1 MTTNYP
7 ITTEQLY
14 EATNKGLDI
23 YTKYLQL
30 PVGAENGKIKFKYR
44 ESEASPSSVLS
55 LKNGI
60 YFLVDFGGESFSP
73 VSMMMDKFG
82 LEFGPAFK
90 KLCDEFN
97 LSPNNT
103 FYKPEKEFKDTDLPL
118 EHFDIQFKNFQSL
131 DQIGRFVNTENID
144 LDGYHFYEVDYYEKV
159 IVSSKTNQS
168 TLLRVTATKDYPI
181 FCYTPDVKVW
191 GKLYEPKATKN
202 QKGFSSKHSYFGTKP
217 KRYVHGLQR
226 ILDSVDVD
234 YIKEVRERI
243 RTEKSKSVREAYEEE
258 LEELLLDEI
267 FICTGG
273 SDGLNLASL
282 GYDVIWFN
290 SESEQIS
297 YEEYVLLRTIAKNVY
312 NLPDIDKSG
321 MKYGK
326 EVAENFWDLKSIWL
340 SKDKM
345 TANGKDFRD
354 WLAFY
359 RSSDKNAIKGF
370 FENLKTGALKCK
382 FFDKKTAKTGAPTY
396 KINLSNLHYFLNVKN
411 FYTYKIEHKNLDIA
425 TEDQIIFITILGN
438 VVSKVSPRE
447 IRKYCE
453 NYLKDKGQK
462 LEVINMIKSSP
473 YFNENHLLSL
483 DNIGLDF
490 KNFDAETQYFFF
502 ANQVA
507 KITKDSI
514 ELKKHGQAENF
525 SWDKSVIKHT
535 ILKEDPFFE
544 YYKDE
549 SGNDRIKIL
558 RQDCEFQNYLING
571 SRIYWRKD
579 LEEPFKNQ
587 QEKEKYHNENR
598 FNLNGENLDEA
609 HHLVQEKHYL
619 NKCYALGYMLHKY
632 KQEDYAKMLYIMDDT
647 VKESEED
654 ANGRS
659 GKSLMLRGLRC
670 LLPQRF
676 LIDGKNKSVTTD
688 KHIFHG
694 LDENAGFIEVEDMDK
709 YMDFKFFYTKIT
721 TGVVV
726 NPKQTKPFELDFEE
740 VPKWALTT
748 NYGLA
753 NIKGSDIGR
762 LLFVSFSDYYHEKT
776 ENYLEQRKVSQDFN
790 NKAFFQTWSDKQ
802 YNIFYNF
809 LMQCCLFYLQNR
821 SHEFQAP
828 QDNITIN
835 NLKAG
840 IGDGFMEWAN
850 SYFLEENL
858 NVKINKHE
866 LRDNYVHVIGAKSA
880 KSVQEF
886 RKSLQSYCKLRG
898 WIFNPAEQ
906 QRKDGRIV
914 INSHDHNGKKTT
926 IECFYIKADET
937 EAPAEPTAQ
946 QLQPEMS
953 FETVKTDLPDWL

>member
-1 MTTNYP
+1 MNTNYP

-23 YTKYLQL
+23 YTKFLSL
-30 PVGAENGKIKFKYR
+30 PNGAENGKVKFKYR
-44 ESEASPSSVLS
+44 ETETSPSTVLS

-60 YFLVDFGGESFSP
+60 YFMVDFGGESYSP
-73 VSMMMDKFG
+73 VSMIMDKFG

-103 FYKPEKEFKDTDLPL
+103 FYKPEKEFKDTELPL
-118 EHFDIQFKNFQSL
+118 DHFDIKFKDFQSL
-131 DQIGRFVNTENID
+131 DHIGRFVDPYNVD
-144 LDGYHFYEVDYYEKV
+144 LEGYNFHEVDSYEKV
-159 IVSSKTNQS
+159 IISGKTNQA
-168 TLLRVTATKDYPI
+168 TLLKVTATKEYPI
-181 FCYTPDVKVW
+181 FAYTPDAKVW

-217 KRYVHGLQR
+217 ERYIHGLQR
-226 ILDSVDVD
+226 ILDKVDVD

-243 RTEKSKSVREAYEEE
+243 RTEKAPKIKEAYLEE
-258 LEELLLDEI
+258 LGELLLDEI

-290 SESEQIS
+290 SESEQVS
-297 YEEYVLLRTIAKNVY
+297 HKEYSLLKTIAKNVY

-321 MKYGK
+321 LIYGK
-326 EVAENFWDLKSIWL
+326 EVAENFWELKSVWL
-340 SKDKM
+340 PKDKM

-359 RSSDKNAIKGF
+359 RSSDLKAIKGF
-370 FENLKTGALKCK
+370 FENLKRGALKCK
-382 FFDKKTAKTGAPTY
+382 FFDKKPSKTGAEVY

-411 FYTYKIEHKNLDIA
+411 FYTYKIEHRNIDIA
-425 TEDQIIFITILGN
+425 TEEQIIFISIKGHIA
-438 VVSKVSPRE
+438 SKSSPQL
-447 IRKYCE
+447 IRKFCE
-453 NYLKDKGQK
+453 RYLKDKGQN
-462 LEVINMIKSSP
+462 LDVINLIKASP

-483 DNIGLDF
+483 DNIELDF
-490 KNFDAETQYFFF
+490 KNYDAETQYFFF
-502 ANQVA
+502 ENQVA

-514 ELKKHGQAENF
+514 ELKKHGLAENF

-549 SGNDRIKIL
+549 LGNDRIKIL

-579 LEEPFKNQ
+579 LEAPFSNEL
-587 QEKEKYHNENR
+587 EKQKYHDENR
-598 FNLNGENLDEA
+598 FNLNGDNLEEA
-609 HHLVQEKHYL
+609 HHIVQEKHYL
-619 NKCYALGYMLHKY
+619 NKCFALGYMLHKY

-647 VKESEED
+647 VKDSDED

-676 LIDGKNKSVTTD
+676 LIDGKNKSITTD
-688 KHIFHG
+688 KHIFDG
-694 LDENAGFIEVEDMDK
+694 LDENSGFIEIEDADK
-709 YMDFKFFYTKIT
+709 FLDFKFFYTKIT

-726 NPKQTKPFELDFEE
+726 NPKQRKPFELDFEE
-740 VPKWALTT
+740 VSKFALTT

-776 ENYLEQRKVSQDFN
+776 DKFLEQRKVSTDFN
-790 NKAFFQTWSDKQ
+790 NKAFFQTWSKEQ
-802 YNIFYNF
+802 YNIFYNY
-809 LMQCCLFYLQNR
+809 LMFCNQFYLQNR
-821 SHEFQAP
+821 GREFQAP
-828 QDNITIN
+828 QDNISIN

-840 IGDGFMEWAN
+840 IGDGFMEWAE

-886 RKSLQSYCKLRG
+886 RKSLQSYCKLKG
-898 WIFNPAEQ
+898 WVFNPAEQ

-914 INSHDHNGKKTT
+914 INAQDHQGKKTT

-937 EAPAEPTAQ
+937 EEPAEPKEEQ
-946 QLQPEMS
+946 SEMNFPS
-953 FETVKTDLPDWL
+953 ENINTEIEF